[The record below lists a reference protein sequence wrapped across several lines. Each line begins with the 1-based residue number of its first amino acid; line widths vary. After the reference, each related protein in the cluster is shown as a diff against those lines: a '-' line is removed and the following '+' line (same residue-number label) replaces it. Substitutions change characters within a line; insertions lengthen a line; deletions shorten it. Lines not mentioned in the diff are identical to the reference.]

1 MLPDNYPTTCSVLI
15 MLMFQNKKMTTPKFV
30 IFESD
35 PTLIKRSGDYSSFIY
50 NPAGLFYFGPN
61 FDVVPGEPVM
71 IIPYQPDSLGPWKQ
85 SRIAF
90 EDGRFFK
97 CKELETLAIMIEN
110 RFPNQVFKVT
120 NGSSLAG
127 ILNRWGISHE
137 LNFVSDRQMEKI
149 EAYELITV
157 DDSDED
163 DDYNNNNVND
173 YNNNNNNNNINKPK
187 SKQCCHCR

>member
-1 MLPDNYPTTCSVLI
+1 
-15 MLMFQNKKMTTPKFV
+15 
-30 IFESD
+30 
-35 PTLIKRSGDYSSFIY
+35 
-50 NPAGLFYFGPN
+50 
-61 FDVVPGEPVM
+61 
-71 IIPYQPDSLGPWKQ
+71 LGPWKQ

-110 RFPNQVFKVT
+110 RFPNQVFKLT

-127 ILNRWGISHE
+127 ILNRWGINHE
-137 LNFVSDRQMEKI
+137 LNFVWQMEKI

-157 DDSDED
+157 DDSDD
-163 DDYNNNNVND
+163 DDEDYNNNNNNVND

-187 SKQCCHCR
+187 SKHCCRHCQ

>member
-1 MLPDNYPTTCSVLI
+1 
-15 MLMFQNKKMTTPKFV
+15 
-30 IFESD
+30 
-35 PTLIKRSGDYSSFIY
+35 
-50 NPAGLFYFGPN
+50 
-61 FDVVPGEPVM
+61 
-71 IIPYQPDSLGPWKQ
+71 
-85 SRIAF
+85 
-90 EDGRFFK
+90 
-97 CKELETLAIMIEN
+97 MIEN

-157 DDSDED
+157 DDSDDED
-163 DDYNNNNVND
+163 DDYNNNNNVND
-173 YNNNNNNNNINKPK
+173 YNNNNNNNNNNINKPK